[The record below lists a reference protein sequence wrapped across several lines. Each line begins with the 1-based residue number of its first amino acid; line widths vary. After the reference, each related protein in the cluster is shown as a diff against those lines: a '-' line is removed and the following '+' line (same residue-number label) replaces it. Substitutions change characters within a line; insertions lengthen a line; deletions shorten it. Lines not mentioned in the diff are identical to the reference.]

1 MRYGTYKSIYNE
13 ESVPAVRQET
23 RSTNKVNGSGSNRS
37 VNSITVLN
45 RIGMFKISLIL
56 LMIISGFTLVNQV
69 FASSEK
75 SPQQERKVVV
85 ESGDSLWGIA
95 QEYKPSNMRTVVY
108 MQAIREHNHLN
119 VSGLQAGQ
127 VISVPIYEE

>member
-1 MRYGTYKSIYNE
+1 M
-13 ESVPAVRQET
+13 
-23 RSTNKVNGSGSNRS
+23 
-37 VNSITVLN
+37 
-45 RIGMFKISLIL
+45 
-56 LMIISGFTLVNQV
+56 